1 MANAGWLLILLLMI
15 NLMLVLGS
23 VMDSTAEKGQGGV
36 LSSLFDINNTNN
48 PKDIDEGFKEAAG
61 NVTSGGVVSG
71 TDFEGFTDSPSAV
84 ATMFNRL
91 FDISTAA
98 FQLIFNPNISLP
110 IQLRLILG
118 LPLSVAWIFALI
130 AFWRTGD

>member
-15 NLMLVLGS
+15 NLMLVLGG
-23 VMDSTAEKGQGGV
+23 VMDTTAEKGQGGV

-48 PKDIDEGFKEAAG
+48 PKDIDEGFKETTQ
-61 NVTSGGVVSG
+61 NITSGGVVSG

>member
-15 NLMLVLGS
+15 NLMLVLGG
-23 VMDSTAEKGQGGV
+23 VMDTTAEKGQGGV

-48 PKDIDEGFKEAAG
+48 PKDIDEGFKETTQ
-61 NVTSGGVVSG
+61 NITSGGVVSG

-84 ATMFNRL
+84 ATMFNLL
-91 FDISTAA
+91 FDMSTAA

>member
-15 NLMLVLGS
+15 NLMLVLGG

-48 PKDIDEGFKEAAG
+48 PKDIDEGFKETTQ
-61 NVTSGGVVSG
+61 NITSGGVVSG